1 MQILTSSAKQILKR
15 TTIKEPLNNK
25 GTNYYFGTTVWMVLI
40 TYSLHTQPIKKS
52 LEICKHKTAFRIT
65 LSLKNVQSNPK
76 TNLQDEE
83 RIDINENHCEN
94 FDKNILAK
102 PK

>member
-1 MQILTSSAKQILKR
+1 MKILIIILVL
-15 TTIKEPLNNK
+15 E
-25 GTNYYFGTTVWMVLI
+25 MVLF

-52 LEICKHKTAFRIT
+52 LEICKHKTLRIT

-76 TNLQDEE
+76 TKLQDEE
-83 RIDINENHCEN
+83 RFDINEDHCEN

-102 PK
+102 PKSNLKFSPRNQIHL